1 MSIFGASIFGRLLY
15 IDPIKTHWKPI
26 ADSKLR
32 SSCQL
37 NGKWD
42 TEPICP
48 KSTIKNKV
56 TAILTTTAVLLCC
69 TLSISVLYLRM
80 MTSLTSVNS
89 NINYLMNPWW
99 SLKGTTVIYLC
110 HCTFFQQIPSIY
122 DLTVAIADLFP
133 YTFLVNKSLTQPF
146 SLLWS
151 LNWFVQGGGQFT
163 EYLFILY
170 PYQPKTI
177 V

>member
-1 MSIFGASIFGRLLY
+1 MLRKFRTIFKYGQPFV
-15 IDPIKTHWKPI
+15 PIKTHWKPI
-26 ADSKLR
+26 TESKLR

-42 TEPICP
+42 IEPICP
-48 KSTIKNKV
+48 KSKIKNKV

-99 SLKGTTVIYLC
+99 SLKGTTVIYFC
-110 HCTFFQQIPSIY
+110 HCKFFNKSIY
-122 DLTVAIADLFP
+122 DHTVAIDDLFQ
-133 YTFLVNKSLTQPF
+133 YNFLVNKSLDTVF
-146 SLLWS
+146 
-151 LNWFVQGGGQFT
+151 F
-163 EYLFILY
+163 LY
-170 PYQPKTI
+170 YDH
-177 V
+177 